1 MTPQLEK
8 SPDARREFVQA
19 IRAILNPDDQHPE
32 DGSNDFF
39 AADPETLFQNLSGDV
54 RYTPTL
60 DTGGATSISGEGA
73 AGFIGDIASGLL
85 AGARRI
91 ANFGTYYEIKTRAG
105 IVGQSGAALVLARV
119 RERRPDLP
127 LNLVGHSF
135 GGRLVTAAASRLV
148 PGAKAVTMMLLQA
161 AFSHNGLAA
170 KFDGTHDGAFRTVLQ
185 DRRIS
190 GPLLITHTKRDSAVG
205 IAYPLASRIARQAA
219 AALGDEGDPYGGIG
233 RNGAQRTPEAEFKT
247 LGGLGHRVQ
256 IRAEQ
261 GLQSESRPVHQ
272 RAQRRQRTSS
282 GLRVL
287 EWLSGGELMLS
298 AGYPPVLPRVDER
311 TRPQGCDL
319 ETMSCRDQIFTGPSG
334 ARNTPLRTA
343 KHGLIAPSLVDS
355 AATLA

>member
-1 MTPQLEK
+1 MRLLEELKGDPVRLGGKETNETRRVHLERAQALTPQLEK
-8 SPDARREFVQA
+8 SLEARREFVQA

-219 AALGDEGDPYGGIG
+219 AALGDEGDPYGGRIG
-233 RNGAQRTPEAEFKT
+233 RNGAQRTPEAEFGT
-247 LGGLGHRVQ
+247 LGDLDAEYRFEPNKVYNLKADRFISGHSDVKGHQVAYAFWNGLV
-256 IRAEQ
+256 
-261 GLQSESRPVHQ
+261 
-272 RAQRRQRTSS
+272 
-282 GLRVL
+282 
-287 EWLSGGELMLS
+287 
-298 AGYPPVLPRVDER
+298 AG
-311 TRPQGCDL
+311 
-319 ETMSCRDQIFTGPSG
+319 S
-334 ARNTPLRTA
+334 
-343 KHGLIAPSLVDS
+343 
-355 AATLA
+355 